1 MSFDT
6 IAAIST
12 PRGKGGVALIRIS
25 GADALAVGDA
35 IFRPKN
41 GKKLSDAASRYSVFG
56 DIVDPRDGAAV
67 DSGLCT
73 VFRAPHSFT
82 GEDTVEVS
90 CHGGVLVSA
99 AVLSACLAAGARQAE
114 AGEFT
119 RRAYAAGKLSLA
131 EAEALGML
139 LDARTDAQMR
149 LARGGMRG
157 GVSRAAEELAERISA
172 VLSDIYARIDFPDE
186 DLGELSAEE
195 TAARV
200 FDIFTD
206 AERLGATYSAGRAIA
221 EGISTVIC
229 GRTNAGKS
237 TLYNRLTGEASAIVT
252 SEEGTTRDVLTE
264 TVSFGGI
271 TLRLSDTAGIREGR
285 DEAERLGIDRARE
298 RIESSE
304 LVIFVIDGSRQP
316 DEDERGLA
324 AELCGRGWGK
334 VIAVL
339 SKSDITGGVAG
350 AVPEARAL
358 WEMFADRAAISA
370 ESGEGIDAL
379 AALVGGMFI
388 DPSVSAE
395 TDAIVQNERQHD
407 AVCRAVGA
415 LDDAAQVL
423 REGFSPD
430 IAGIDLEEAL
440 SALRSV
446 DGRGVCAEIVD
457 GIFSKF
463 CVGK

>member
-1 MSFDT
+1 MLDT

-25 GADALAVGDA
+25 GAGAVAAGDA
-35 IFRPKN
+35 IFKPKN
-41 GKKLSDAASRYSVFG
+41 GKKLSDSPARYSVFG
-56 DIVDPRDGAAV
+56 DIYDPRGAGAV
-67 DSGLCT
+67 DSGLAV

-82 GEDTVEVS
+82 GEDTVEIS

-99 AVLSACLAAGARQAE
+99 AVLSAALAAGARQAE

-131 EAEALGML
+131 EAESLGML
-139 LDARTDAQMR
+139 LDARTDAQLR

-157 GVSRAAEELAERISA
+157 GVTRAAEELAGRISA

-186 DLGELSAEE
+186 DLGELSVEE
-195 TAARV
+195 ISERV
-200 FDIFTD
+200 RGISSD
-206 AERLGATYSAGRAIA
+206 AERLAATYSTGRAIA
-221 EGISTVIC
+221 EGIPTVIC

-237 TLYNRLTGEASAIVT
+237 TLYNRLTGEESAIVT
-252 SEEGTTRDVLTE
+252 AEAGTTRDVLTE
-264 TVSFGGI
+264 TVSFGGV
-271 TLRLSDTAGIREGR
+271 TLRLSDTAGIREGH
-285 DEAERLGIDRARE
+285 DEAERVGIGRARE

-304 LVIFVIDGSRQP
+304 LVIFVIDGSREP
-316 DEDERGLA
+316 DENERGLA
-324 AELCGRGWGK
+324 AGLAERKWGR
-334 VIAVL
+334 VVAVL
-339 SKSDITGGVAG
+339 NKSDITGGAAG
-350 AVPEARAL
+350 AVPAARGL
-358 WEMFADRAAISA
+358 WESFPDRVSISA
-370 ESGEGIDAL
+370 ESGEGTDAL
-379 AALVGGMFI
+379 AAMIGGMFLDASI
-388 DPSVSAE
+388 STE
-395 TDAIVQNERQHD
+395 TDAVVQNERQHD

-415 LDDAAQVL
+415 LDDAAEVL
-423 REGFSPD
+423 TSGFSPD

-440 SALRSV
+440 SALRAI